1 MPYPDASSHPESD
14 VALLSRRDALRR
26 GLFLGLGV
34 ATVVAV
40 SGCAGGGDE
49 EDDEDD

>member
-1 MPYPDASSHPESD
+1 MP
-14 VALLSRRDALRR
+14 LLTRRDALRR
-26 GLFLGLGV
+26 TILVGLSM

-40 SGCAGGGDE
+40 SGCAGGDE